1 MAENLN
7 SVQLQ
12 YNSLDIRTNKLAH
25 KSHVHSR
32 NKTKIIAKSQN
43 NVLRQLI
50 QQNKTKLQYTD
61 YIITRG
67 TDDNSCTSICY
78 VLVCYRQ
85 VSEQFMKLNEPAHYL
100 NQLHYTNKLM
110 FISWQCKT
118 LLSTTTENQSHICVN
133 LYVYL
138 CAIFV

>member
-50 QQNKTKLQYTD
+50 Q
-61 YIITRG
+61 
-67 TDDNSCTSICY
+67 
-78 VLVCYRQ
+78 
-85 VSEQFMKLNEPAHYL
+85 
-100 NQLHYTNKLM
+100 
-110 FISWQCKT
+110 
-118 LLSTTTENQSHICVN
+118 
-133 LYVYL
+133 
-138 CAIFV
+138 